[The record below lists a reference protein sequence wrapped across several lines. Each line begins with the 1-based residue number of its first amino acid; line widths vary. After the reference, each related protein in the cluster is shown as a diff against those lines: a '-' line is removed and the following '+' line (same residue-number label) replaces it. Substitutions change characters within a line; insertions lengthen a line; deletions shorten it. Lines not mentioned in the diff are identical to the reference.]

1 MFSWSQPTN
10 TTGSSGSG
18 SGPDPRADVNGD
30 YMINIVDIA
39 WIARA
44 FGATKGSELYESRA
58 DINSDSV
65 INIIDIG
72 IVASNFG
79 RTF

>member
-1 MFSWSQPTN
+1 M
-10 TTGSSGSG
+10 
-18 SGPDPRADVNGD
+18 NGD